1 MSAEWIAISKALADA
16 TEKAAAHAV
25 AVHAEHRGSASGIIW
40 RSGLIVT
47 AEHSLRRDEEIQ
59 VTLADAKI
67 ASPAPGIRSA
77 IRRRCAF
84 PLQTPSASPQIFLPT
99 AGNDKFRGYAHSRAD
114 HSGDS
119 GIGNEAF

>member
-25 AVHAEHRGSASGIIW
+25 ALHAGNTGAASGIIW
-40 RSGLIVT
+40 RSPLIVT
-47 AEHSLRRDEEIQ
+47 AEHALRRAEEIQ

-67 ASPAPGIRSA
+67 ASPARGIRGA

-84 PLQTPSASPQIFLPT
+84 PLQTPSAGPQIFLPT
-99 AGNDKFRGYAHSRAD
+99 AGNDKFRVYAHSRAD
-114 HSGDS
+114 HSGNS
-119 GIGNEAF
+119 GIGDEAF